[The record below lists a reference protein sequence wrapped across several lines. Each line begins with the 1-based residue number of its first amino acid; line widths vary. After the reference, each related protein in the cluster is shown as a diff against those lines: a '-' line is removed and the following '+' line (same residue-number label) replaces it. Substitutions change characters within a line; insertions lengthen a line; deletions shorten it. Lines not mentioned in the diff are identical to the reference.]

1 MAKEQYI
8 VGVDVGTASVR
19 VVQAK
24 QNPETGS
31 FSIIGASS
39 APSFGM
45 RRGVIVD
52 IEEAVSAISSGLEK
66 VERMTGVPVASANV
80 SVSGNH
86 ISSLQ
91 SHGVIAVSR
100 RRGNFRKRYC
110 SLYRRQPGH
119 FHSH

>member
-1 MAKEQYI
+1 MAKENYI
-8 VGVDVGTASVR
+8 VGLDVGTSAIR

-24 QNPETGS
+24 VDQQTGS
-31 FSIIGASS
+31 LSVIGASEVVS
-39 APSFGM
+39 AGM

-52 IEEAVSAISSGLEK
+52 IEEAVSSISSALEK

-86 ISSLQ
+86 ISSLS

-100 RRGNFRKRYC
+100 ADWGNSSGK
-110 SLYRRQPGH
+110 
-119 FHSH
+119 